1 MLPYWLSRY
10 STNQVL
16 LQWVCLRELASDLL
30 AHTITNRAER
40 DRRNE
45 RPPTRVRCARRCW
58 LAPIVLNA
66 QTCVV
71 AMGAAAANH
80 NKGLLKPTIAL
91 LNPRAIV
98 TNGQNMANLTFPSAA
113 AF

>member
-1 MLPYWLSRY
+1 
-10 STNQVL
+10 
-16 LQWVCLRELASDLL
+16 
-30 AHTITNRAER
+30 
-40 DRRNE
+40 
-45 RPPTRVRCARRCW
+45 
-58 LAPIVLNA
+58 
-66 QTCVV
+66 
-71 AMGAAAANH
+71 MGAAAANH